1 MAPLSWV
8 SIKYLDQKCAAQNPD
23 FQLILKRNKL
33 SGTVYNGLYGAT
45 AVHFSLI

>member
-1 MAPLSWV
+1 MSPLSWV

-33 SGTVYNGLYGAT
+33 SGTMVCMVLLL
-45 AVHFSLI
+45 LILL